1 MKKFIGS
8 LTVMIIF
15 SLLIHAMANAQLN
28 TLSTSL
34 ASENINS
41 ASGAKASAKAAASK
55 AKAEKNFKKKFKTSS
70 EVLWSS
76 DAKSIHAYYKENG
89 VSTRIAYDNKGRWF
103 RTIKTYEA
111 DKLDKRVA
119 GVVKRQFKG
128 YTIAGVNEVWEG
140 TMHCYFL
147 NIVKDKDFKQVIF
160 YDGELR
166 IHNQFQI
173 Q

>member
-103 RTIKTYEA
+103 RTIKTYE
-111 DKLDKRVA
+111 
-119 GVVKRQFKG
+119 
-128 YTIAGVNEVWEG
+128 
-140 TMHCYFL
+140 
-147 NIVKDKDFKQVIF
+147 
-160 YDGELR
+160 
-166 IHNQFQI
+166 
-173 Q
+173 